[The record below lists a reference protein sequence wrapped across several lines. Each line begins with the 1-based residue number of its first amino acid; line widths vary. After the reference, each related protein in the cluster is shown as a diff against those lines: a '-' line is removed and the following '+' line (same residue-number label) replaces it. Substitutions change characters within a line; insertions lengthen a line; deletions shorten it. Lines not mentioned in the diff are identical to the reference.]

1 MPPGLVIKPISWT
14 QLSPST
20 QLPFVGFGLVRTKK
34 KITGEVMDQMNIICY
49 QMQDQAG

>member
-1 MPPGLVIKPISWT
+1 MRPGLVRKPISWT

-20 QLPFVGFGLVRTKK
+20 QLPFMGFCLVRTKK
-34 KITGEVMDQMNIICY
+34 KIMGEVMDQMNITCY